1 MFSRRAAGMGLV
13 APGDSIAG
21 LRAPIAPCHNHLSL
35 GRRSDFVTLI
45 GGAVYWAGLVRGEL
59 RAELYALSIEWRPTG
74 YECLWQPP
82 SSNNEHNQRD
92 D

>member
-1 MFSRRAAGMGLV
+1 MFSRRARPERGRTVEGENV
-13 APGDSIAG
+13 TI
-21 LRAPIAPCHNHLSL
+21 ILSL
-35 GRRSDFVTLI
+35 GRRSGFVTLI
-45 GGAVYWAGLVRGEL
+45 GGAVYWAGRGEL
-59 RAELYALSIEWRPTG
+59 RAELYDLSIEWRPTG